1 MTNPALDPAF
11 LPLLEFFPGFDLS
24 RDTLPEIRQHFA
36 ALMPPVAEDDDH
48 VSLEYTSAPAHIG
61 EHQIPLLIYRAK
73 NRVANCPLVLEI
85 HGGGYMLGTAA
96 MGDAANRALATAIG
110 GVVVAVDYRLAPE
123 TPFPGNVEDC
133 YSALLWIFQNAD
145 DLGID
150 PQRIAVIGT
159 SAGGGL
165 AAALCL
171 LARDR
176 GVIPVA
182 FQGLLM
188 PMLDDRTVARFEAN
202 PNPHLGEFIWTH
214 ANNRFAWAALL
225 NGEPGAENISCYA
238 APARA
243 TELAGLPSTYLSIG
257 ALDLFAEETLD
268 YGKRLLAAG
277 VPVDLHVYAGAPHA
291 YNGMPD
297 ALASQ
302 QEAGLFLAAL
312 RRTLAVG

>member
-1 MTNPALDPAF
+1 
-11 LPLLEFFPGFDLS
+11 
-24 RDTLPEIRQHFA
+24 
-36 ALMPPVAEDDDH
+36 
-48 VSLEYTSAPAHIG
+48 
-61 EHQIPLLIYRAK
+61 
-73 NRVANCPLVLEI
+73 
-85 HGGGYMLGTAA
+85 
-96 MGDAANRALATAIG
+96 
-110 GVVVAVDYRLAPE
+110 VAVDYRLAPE

-133 YSALLWIFQNAD
+133 YSALLWLYQNAGAM
-145 DLGID
+145 GID

-188 PMLDDRTVARFEAN
+188 PMLDDRTVTRFEAN
-202 PNPHLGEFIWTH
+202 PNPNLGEFIWTH
-214 ANNRFAWAALL
+214 ANNSFAWRALL
-225 NGEPGAENISCYA
+225 NGEPGGDNVSCYA

-243 TELAGLPSTYLSIG
+243 TDLSGLPPTYLSIG
-257 ALDLFAEETLD
+257 ALDLFVEETLD

-291 YNGMPD
+291 YNGIAD
-297 ALASQ
+297 AQASQ
-302 QEAGLFLAAL
+302 QEAGLFLSAL
-312 RRTLAVG
+312 RRVLALA